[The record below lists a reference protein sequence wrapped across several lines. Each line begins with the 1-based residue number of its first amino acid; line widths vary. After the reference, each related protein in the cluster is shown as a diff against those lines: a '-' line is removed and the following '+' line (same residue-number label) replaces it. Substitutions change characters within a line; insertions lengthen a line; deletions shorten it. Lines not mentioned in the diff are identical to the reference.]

1 MDKNEYSINL
11 ETNRLIK
18 KNTPKYKRLLKL
30 GKIKQIDKNEETE
43 HPVSPK
49 VVEQVKKEVKEP
61 KKVEK
66 VEKVQDDFSEEK
78 LQKLLVSKSTD
89 IISQNMDK
97 FMDTHKLTDEQV
109 DIMVRK
115 LLYEKLMGQTS
126 KKEPKKEKTKTKK
139 SKYKLRK
146 VESSES
152 EEESD

>member
-18 KNTPKYKRLLKL
+18 KNTSKYKRLLKL
-30 GKIKQIDKNEETE
+30 GKIKQIDKHEETE
-43 HPVSPK
+43 HPVSPE
-49 VVEQVKKEVKEP
+49 VVEQV

-126 KKEPKKEKTKTKK
+126 KKEQPKKEKTKTKK
-139 SKYKLRK
+139 SKFKLRK
-146 VESSES
+146 VESSSES

>member
-1 MDKNEYSINL
+1 MRDGYAINP
-11 ETNRLIK
+11 ESGRIISKSTS
-18 KNTPKYKRLLKL
+18 KYRKLVKL
-30 GKIKQIDKNEETE
+30 GLINNDESNLKKVEKVEKVEKEATQ
-43 HPVSPK
+43 SPK
-49 VVEQVKKEVKEP
+49 EL

-66 VEKVQDDFSEEK
+66 VEKVQDEYSEEK

-97 FMDTHKLTDEQV
+97 FMDTHKLTDDQV

-115 LLYEKLMGQTS
+115 LLYEKLMGQKS

-146 VESSES
+146 AESSED
-152 EEESD
+152 SDSD